1 MLFLEFHFVLYNFN
15 HDSFL
20 SNPCLFKYLF
30 PFSYVGIA
38 YVVLIS
44 GIAFLL
50 LDVVLWHLTKN
61 KTESVQCNLWKGSG
75 QNFNAH
81 RRSSSFGWEMVY
93 TVKQVGRS
101 PRQSE
106 LPFVVKGKKSSLSFV
121 FVSAYNRRTMKR
133 N

>member
-1 MLFLEFHFVLYNFN
+1 
-15 HDSFL
+15 
-20 SNPCLFKYLF
+20 
-30 PFSYVGIA
+30 
-38 YVVLIS
+38 
-44 GIAFLL
+44 LL

-106 LPFVVKGKKSSLSFV
+106 LPFVVKGKKSSLSFEIKLEEKTIVKEIHYFNKSLLCV
-121 FVSAYNRRTMKR
+121 FYKR
-133 N
+133 NS